1 MKIGDLQRII
11 FWWFWWLTLLLFTV
25 FFVFEGK
32 WDKLT
37 SVSYPQKI
45 SFSWIFSNLSG
56 YTFQFFE
63 KFETNFTETKL
74 IVDAGLATGVANLS
88 KYGKQS
94 CSSMLILSR
103 FSVKFVL
110 QYSTDVENIF
120 YLCGVISGWRNILM
134 KVFCFLLEWESGKF
148 TDARTQQV
156 TFTTCLVIYRSW
168 YIAAGVEYCLFASR
182 YSRTSIQISNQL
194 HTFFFE

>member
-1 MKIGDLQRII
+1 MVIL
-11 FWWFWWLTLLLFTV
+11 WWFWWLTLLLFV
-25 FFVFEGK
+25 VSFVFLGK

-45 SFSWIFSNLSG
+45 SFYWNFSHLSG

-88 KYGKQS
+88 KYDKQS

-148 TDARTQQV
+148 TGTRIQQA

-168 YIAAGVEYCLFASR
+168 YIAAGVEYCLFVPR

-194 HTFFFE
+194 HTFFV

>member
-1 MKIGDLQRII
+1 MEIGDLQRII

-88 KYGKQS
+88 KYDKQN

-103 FSVKFVL
+103 FSVKFVS

-120 YLCGVISGWRNILM
+120 YICGVIAGWRNILM

-148 TDARTQQV
+148 TDARTQQA

-168 YIAAGVEYCLFASR
+168 YIAAGVEYCLLRKGIPEPLFR
-182 YSRTSIQISNQL
+182 
-194 HTFFFE
+194 